1 MEVLLIGANKGLGYQ
16 VLKEL
21 LSKKITVNCLIRR
34 KGLINFESKYLNI
47 FYGDATNLSDLKK
60 SIGNSECI
68 ISTINVQRKNI
79 FPWSR
84 LTNSKTT
91 ISDFAKNS
99 IIASED
105 KINRI
110 ITISAWGVGESME
123 KIPKL
128 FKFLIKF
135 SNLKYPY
142 IDHDIHEKVIENSN
156 LNWTII
162 RPTALTNEKKYHD
175 VKVYKKNEKIRKM
188 IIGRKSLAK
197 FIVNIVNDKTYF
209 NKKIV
214 LSRK

>member
-99 IIASED
+99 IIVSED

-162 RPTALTNEKKYHD
+162 RPTALTNEIKYHD
-175 VKVYKKNEKIRKM
+175 IEEFKGKRKINK
-188 IIGRKSLAK
+188 ITIGRKSLAK
-197 FIVNIVNDKTYF
+197 YVVKLIDDKYF
-209 NKKIV
+209 YRKKITV
-214 LSRK
+214 SRK

>member
-1 MEVLLIGANKGLGYQ
+1 MEVLLIGANRGLGYQ

-21 LSKKITVNCLIRR
+21 LSKKITVNCLIRK
-34 KGLINFESKYLNI
+34 KGLINFESKHLNI
-47 FYGDATNLSDLKK
+47 FYGDSTNLSDLKK

-110 ITISAWGVGESME
+110 ITISAWGVGESSE

-162 RPTALTNEKKYHD
+162 RPTALTNETKYHD
-175 VKVYKKNEKIRKM
+175 IEEFKGKRKINK
-188 IIGRKSLAK
+188 ITIGRKSLAK
-197 FIVNIVNDKTYF
+197 YVVKIIGDKYF
-209 NKKIV
+209 YRKKITV
-214 LSRK
+214 SRK

>member
-34 KGLINFESKYLNI
+34 KGLISFESKYLNI

-99 IIASED
+99 IIVSED
-105 KINRI
+105 KINRM

-162 RPTALTNEKKYHD
+162 RPTALTNETKYHD
-175 VKVYKKNEKIRKM
+175 IEEFKGKRKINK
-188 IIGRKSLAK
+188 ITIGRKSLAK
-197 FIVNIVNDKTYF
+197 YVVKIIDDKYF
-209 NKKIV
+209 YRKKITV
-214 LSRK
+214 SRK

>member
-60 SIGNSECI
+60 SIGKSECI

-99 IIASED
+99 IIVSKN

-110 ITISAWGVGESME
+110 ITISAWGVGESSE

-142 IDHDIHEKVIENSN
+142 IDHEIHEKVIENSN

-162 RPTALTNEKKYHD
+162 RPTALTNGTKYHD
-175 VKVYKKNEKIRKM
+175 IEEFKGKRKINK
-188 IIGRKSLAK
+188 ITIGRKSLAK
-197 FIVNIVNDKTYF
+197 YVVKIIDDKYF
-209 NKKIV
+209 YRKKITV
-214 LSRK
+214 SRK

>member
-1 MEVLLIGANKGLGYQ
+1 MEVLLIGANRGLGYQ
-16 VLKEL
+16 ILNEL

-162 RPTALTNEKKYHD
+162 RPTALTNETKYHD
-175 VKVYKKNEKIRKM
+175 IEEFKGKRKINK
-188 IIGRKSLAK
+188 ITIGRKSLAK
-197 FIVNIVNDKTYF
+197 YVVKIIDDKYF
-209 NKKIV
+209 YRKKITV
-214 LSRK
+214 SRK

>member
-99 IIASED
+99 IIVSGK

-162 RPTALTNEKKYHD
+162 RPTALTNETKYHD
-175 VKVYKKNEKIRKM
+175 IEEFKGKRKINK
-188 IIGRKSLAK
+188 ITIGRKSLAK
-197 FIVNIVNDKTYF
+197 YVVKIIDDKYF
-209 NKKIV
+209 YRKKITV
-214 LSRK
+214 SRK

>member
-99 IIASED
+99 IIVSED

-162 RPTALTNEKKYHD
+162 RPTALTNETKYHD
-175 VKVYKKNEKIRKM
+175 IEEFKGKRKINK
-188 IIGRKSLAK
+188 ITIGRKSLAK
-197 FIVNIVNDKTYF
+197 YVVKIIDDKYF
-209 NKKIV
+209 YKKKITV
-214 LSRK
+214 SRK

>member
-1 MEVLLIGANKGLGYQ
+1 MEVLLIGANRGLGYQ

-21 LSKKITVNCLIRR
+21 LSKKITVNCLIRK

-99 IIASED
+99 IIVSED

-162 RPTALTNEKKYHD
+162 RPTALTNETKYHD
-175 VKVYKKNEKIRKM
+175 IEEFKGKRKINK
-188 IIGRKSLAK
+188 ITIGRKSLAK
-197 FIVNIVNDKTYF
+197 YVVKIINDKYF
-209 NKKIV
+209 YRKKITV
-214 LSRK
+214 SRK

>member
-99 IIASED
+99 IIVSGD

-110 ITISAWGVGESME
+110 ITVSAWGVGESME

-162 RPTALTNEKKYHD
+162 RPTALINETKYHD
-175 VKVYKKNEKIRKM
+175 IEEFKGKRKINK
-188 IIGRKSLAK
+188 ITIGRKSLAK
-197 FIVNIVNDKTYF
+197 YVVKIIDDKYF
-209 NKKIV
+209 YRKKITV
-214 LSRK
+214 SRK

>member
-47 FYGDATNLSDLKK
+47 FYGDATNLSDLKN

-99 IIASED
+99 IIVSGD

-110 ITISAWGVGESME
+110 ITVSAWGVGESME

-162 RPTALTNEKKYHD
+162 RPTALTNETKYHD
-175 VKVYKKNEKIRKM
+175 IEEFKGKRKINK
-188 IIGRKSLAK
+188 ITIGRKSLAK
-197 FIVNIVNDKTYF
+197 YVVKIIDDKYF
-209 NKKIV
+209 YRKKITV
-214 LSRK
+214 SRK

>member
-99 IIASED
+99 IIVSGK

-142 IDHDIHEKVIENSN
+142 IDHDIHEKIIENSN

-162 RPTALTNEKKYHD
+162 RPTALTNETRYHD
-175 VKVYKKNEKIRKM
+175 IEEFKGKRKINK
-188 IIGRKSLAK
+188 ITIGRKSLAK
-197 FIVNIVNDKTYF
+197 YVVKIINDKYF
-209 NKKIV
+209 YRKKIT

>member
-99 IIASED
+99 IIVSKN

-110 ITISAWGVGESME
+110 ITISAWGVGESRE
-123 KIPKL
+123 EIPKL

-162 RPTALTNEKKYHD
+162 RPTALTNETKYHD
-175 VKVYKKNEKIRKM
+175 IEEFKGKRKINK
-188 IIGRKSLAK
+188 ITIGRKSLAK
-197 FIVNIVNDKTYF
+197 YVVKIIDDKYF
-209 NKKIV
+209 YRKKITV
-214 LSRK
+214 SRK

>member
-34 KGLINFESKYLNI
+34 KGLINFESKYLNL

-162 RPTALTNEKKYHD
+162 RPTALTNETKYHD
-175 VKVYKKNEKIRKM
+175 IEEFKGKRKINK
-188 IIGRKSLAK
+188 ITIGRKSLAK
-197 FIVNIVNDKTYF
+197 YVVKIIGDKYF
-209 NKKIV
+209 YRKKITV
-214 LSRK
+214 SRK

>member
-99 IIASED
+99 IIVSED

-123 KIPKL
+123 EIPKL

-162 RPTALTNEKKYHD
+162 RPTALTNETKYHD

-197 FIVNIVNDKTYF
+197 FIVNIVKDKTYF

>member
-47 FYGDATNLSDLKK
+47 FYGDATNLSDLKN

-99 IIASED
+99 IIVSEE

-162 RPTALTNEKKYHD
+162 RPTALTNETKYHD
-175 VKVYKKNEKIRKM
+175 IEEFKGKRKINK
-188 IIGRKSLAK
+188 ITIGRKSLAK
-197 FIVNIVNDKTYF
+197 YVVKIIDDKYF
-209 NKKIV
+209 YRKKITV
-214 LSRK
+214 SRK

>member
-34 KGLINFESKYLNI
+34 KGLINFESKYLNL

-99 IIASED
+99 IIVSGD

-110 ITISAWGVGESME
+110 ITVSAWGVGESME

-162 RPTALTNEKKYHD
+162 RPTALTNETKYHD
-175 VKVYKKNEKIRKM
+175 IEEFKGKRKINK
-188 IIGRKSLAK
+188 ITIGRKSLAK
-197 FIVNIVNDKTYF
+197 YVVKIIDDKYF
-209 NKKIV
+209 YRKKITV
-214 LSRK
+214 SRK

>member
-1 MEVLLIGANKGLGYQ
+1 MEVLLIGANRGLGYQ

-21 LSKKITVNCLIRR
+21 VNKEITVNCLIKR

-47 FYGDATNLSDLKK
+47 FYGDATNISDLKK
-60 SIGNSECI
+60 SIGNSKCI
-68 ISTINVQRKNI
+68 ISSINVQRKNI

-84 LTNSKTT
+84 LINSKTT
-91 ISDFAKNS
+91 ISDFAKSS
-99 IIASED
+99 IVASENNA
-105 KINRI
+105 NRI
-110 ITISAWGVGESME
+110 ITISAWGVGDSIGQ
-123 KIPKL
+123 IPKL
-128 FKFLIKF
+128 FKFLIRF

-142 IDHDIHEKVIENSN
+142 IDHAVHEKVIEDSN

-162 RPTALTNEKKYHD
+162 RPTALINEKKYHD
-175 VKVYKKNEKIRKM
+175 VKVYKENEKIRKM

>member
-99 IIASED
+99 IIASEY

-162 RPTALTNEKKYHD
+162 RPTALTNETKYHD
-175 VKVYKKNEKIRKM
+175 IEEFKGKRKINK
-188 IIGRKSLAK
+188 ITIGRKSLAK
-197 FIVNIVNDKTYF
+197 YVVKIIDDKYF
-209 NKKIV
+209 YRKKITV
-214 LSRK
+214 SRK

>member
-1 MEVLLIGANKGLGYQ
+1 MEVLLIGASRGLGYQ
-16 VLKEL
+16 VLNEL
-21 LSKKITVNCLIRR
+21 LSKEITVNCLIRR
-34 KGLINFESKYLNI
+34 KGLINLESKFLNI

-99 IIASED
+99 IIVSGD

-110 ITISAWGVGESME
+110 ITVSAWGVGESME

-162 RPTALTNEKKYHD
+162 RPTALTNETKYHD
-175 VKVYKKNEKIRKM
+175 IEEFKGKRKINK
-188 IIGRKSLAK
+188 ITIGRKSLAK
-197 FIVNIVNDKTYF
+197 YVVKIIDDKYF
-209 NKKIV
+209 YRKKITV
-214 LSRK
+214 SRK

>member
-99 IIASED
+99 IIVSED

-162 RPTALTNEKKYHD
+162 RPTALTNETKYHD
-175 VKVYKKNEKIRKM
+175 IEEFKGKRKINK
-188 IIGRKSLAK
+188 ITIGRKSLAK
-197 FIVNIVNDKTYF
+197 YVVKIIDDKYF
-209 NKKIV
+209 YRKKITV
-214 LSRK
+214 SRK

>member
-47 FYGDATNLSDLKK
+47 FYGDATNLSDLKR

-162 RPTALTNEKKYHD
+162 RPTALTNETKYHD
-175 VKVYKKNEKIRKM
+175 IEEFKGKRKINK
-188 IIGRKSLAK
+188 ITIGRKSLAK
-197 FIVNIVNDKTYF
+197 YVVKIIDDKYF
-209 NKKIV
+209 YRKKITV
-214 LSRK
+214 SRK

>member
-47 FYGDATNLSDLKK
+47 FYGDATNLSDLKN

-99 IIASED
+99 IIVSED

-162 RPTALTNEKKYHD
+162 RPTALTNETKYHD
-175 VKVYKKNEKIRKM
+175 IEEFKGKRKINKVT
-188 IIGRKSLAK
+188 IGRKSLAK
-197 FIVNIVNDKTYF
+197 YIVKIIDDKYF
-209 NKKIV
+209 YKKKITV
-214 LSRK
+214 SRK

>member
-99 IIASED
+99 IIVSED

-162 RPTALTNEKKYHD
+162 RPTALTNETKYHD
-175 VKVYKKNEKIRKM
+175 IEEFKGKRKINK
-188 IIGRKSLAK
+188 ITIGRKSLAK
-197 FIVNIVNDKTYF
+197 YIVKIIDDKYF
-209 NKKIV
+209 YRKKITV
-214 LSRK
+214 SRK

>member
-47 FYGDATNLSDLKK
+47 FYGDATNLSDLKR

-84 LTNSKTT
+84 LINSKTT
-91 ISDFAKNS
+91 ISDFAKSS
-99 IIASED
+99 IVASENNV
-105 KINRI
+105 NRI
-110 ITISAWGVGESME
+110 ITISAWGVGDSIEQ
-123 KIPKL
+123 IPKL
-128 FKFLIKF
+128 FKFLVRF

-142 IDHDIHEKVIENSN
+142 SDHAIHEKVIEGSN
-156 LNWTII
+156 LDWTII
-162 RPTALTNEKKYHD
+162 RPTALINERKYHD
-175 VKVYKKNEKIRKM
+175 VKVYEENEKIIKM

-197 FIVNIVNDKTYF
+197 FIVNIINDKTYF

>member
-99 IIASED
+99 IIVSGD

-110 ITISAWGVGESME
+110 ITVSAWGVGESME

-162 RPTALTNEKKYHD
+162 RPTALTNETKYHD
-175 VKVYKKNEKIRKM
+175 IEEFKGKRKINK
-188 IIGRKSLAK
+188 ITIGRKSLAK
-197 FIVNIVNDKTYF
+197 YVVKIIDDKYF
-209 NKKIV
+209 YRKKITV
-214 LSRK
+214 SRK

>member
-99 IIASED
+99 IIVSED

-162 RPTALTNEKKYHD
+162 RPTALTNETKYHD
-175 VKVYKKNEKIRKM
+175 IEEFKGKRKINK
-188 IIGRKSLAK
+188 ITIGRKSLAK
-197 FIVNIVNDKTYF
+197 YVVKIIGDKYF
-209 NKKIV
+209 YRKKITV
-214 LSRK
+214 SRK

>member
-99 IIASED
+99 IIVSED

-123 KIPKL
+123 EIPKL

-162 RPTALTNEKKYHD
+162 RPTALTNETKYHD

-197 FIVNIVNDKTYF
+197 FIVNIVNVLIYVRTYD
-209 NKKIV
+209 
-214 LSRK
+214 S

>member
-1 MEVLLIGANKGLGYQ
+1 MEVLLIGANRGLGYQ

-21 LSKKITVNCLIRR
+21 LSKKITVNCLIRK

-99 IIASED
+99 IIASEY

-162 RPTALTNEKKYHD
+162 RPTALTNETKYHD
-175 VKVYKKNEKIRKM
+175 IEEFKGKRKINK
-188 IIGRKSLAK
+188 ITIGRKSLAK
-197 FIVNIVNDKTYF
+197 YVVKIINDKYF
-209 NKKIV
+209 YRKKITV
-214 LSRK
+214 SRK

>member
-34 KGLINFESKYLNI
+34 KGLINFESKYLKI

-99 IIASED
+99 IIVSED

-162 RPTALTNEKKYHD
+162 RPTALTNETKYHD
-175 VKVYKKNEKIRKM
+175 IEEFKGKRKINK
-188 IIGRKSLAK
+188 ITIGRKSLAK
-197 FIVNIVNDKTYF
+197 YVVKIIDDKYLYR
-209 NKKIV
+209 KKITV
-214 LSRK
+214 SRK

>member
-1 MEVLLIGANKGLGYQ
+1 MEVLLIGASRGLGYQ
-16 VLKEL
+16 VLNEL
-21 LSKKITVNCLIRR
+21 LSKEITVNCLIRR
-34 KGLINFESKYLNI
+34 KGLINLESKFLNI

-99 IIASED
+99 IIVSGK

-142 IDHDIHEKVIENSN
+142 IDHNIHEKVIENSN

-162 RPTALTNEKKYHD
+162 RPTALTNETKYHD
-175 VKVYKKNEKIRKM
+175 IEEFKGKRKINK
-188 IIGRKSLAK
+188 ITIGRKSLAK
-197 FIVNIVNDKTYF
+197 YVVKIIDDKYF
-209 NKKIV
+209 YRKKITV
-214 LSRK
+214 SRK

>member
-34 KGLINFESKYLNI
+34 KGLINFESKYLNL

-99 IIASED
+99 IIVSGD

-123 KIPKL
+123 EIPKL

-162 RPTALTNEKKYHD
+162 RPTALTNETKCHD
-175 VKVYKKNEKIRKM
+175 IEEFKGKRKINK
-188 IIGRKSLAK
+188 ITIGRKSLAK
-197 FIVNIVNDKTYF
+197 YVVKIIDDKYF
-209 NKKIV
+209 YRKKITV
-214 LSRK
+214 SRK

>member
-47 FYGDATNLSDLKK
+47 FYGDATNLSDLKR

-99 IIASED
+99 IIVSGD

-162 RPTALTNEKKYHD
+162 RPTALTNETKYHD
-175 VKVYKKNEKIRKM
+175 IEEFKGKRKINK
-188 IIGRKSLAK
+188 ITIGRKSLAK
-197 FIVNIVNDKTYF
+197 YVVKIIDDKYF
-209 NKKIV
+209 YRKKITV
-214 LSRK
+214 SRK

>member
-99 IIASED
+99 IIVSEG

-142 IDHDIHEKVIENSN
+142 IDHDIHEKIIENSN

-162 RPTALTNEKKYHD
+162 RPTALTNETRYHD
-175 VKVYKKNEKIRKM
+175 IEEFKGKRKINK
-188 IIGRKSLAK
+188 ITIGRKSLAK
-197 FIVNIVNDKTYF
+197 YVVKIINDKYF
-209 NKKIV
+209 YRKKIT

>member
-47 FYGDATNLSDLKK
+47 FYGDATNLSDLKN

-162 RPTALTNEKKYHD
+162 RPTALTNETKYHD
-175 VKVYKKNEKIRKM
+175 IEEFKGKRKINK
-188 IIGRKSLAK
+188 ITIGRKSLAK
-197 FIVNIVNDKTYF
+197 YVVKIIDDKYF
-209 NKKIV
+209 YRKKITV
-214 LSRK
+214 SKK

>member
-34 KGLINFESKYLNI
+34 KGLINFESKYINI

-99 IIASED
+99 IIVSED

-162 RPTALTNEKKYHD
+162 RPTALTNETKYHD
-175 VKVYKKNEKIRKM
+175 IEEFKGKRKINK
-188 IIGRKSLAK
+188 ITIGRKSLAK
-197 FIVNIVNDKTYF
+197 YVVKIIDDKYF
-209 NKKIV
+209 YRKKITV
-214 LSRK
+214 SRK

>member
-1 MEVLLIGANKGLGYQ
+1 MEVLLIGASKGLGYQ

-34 KGLINFESKYLNI
+34 KGLINFESKYLKI

-123 KIPKL
+123 EIPKL

-162 RPTALTNEKKYHD
+162 RPTALTNETKYHD
-175 VKVYKKNEKIRKM
+175 IEEFKGKRKINK
-188 IIGRKSLAK
+188 ITIGRKSLAK
-197 FIVNIVNDKTYF
+197 YVVKIIDDKYF
-209 NKKIV
+209 YRKKITV
-214 LSRK
+214 SRK